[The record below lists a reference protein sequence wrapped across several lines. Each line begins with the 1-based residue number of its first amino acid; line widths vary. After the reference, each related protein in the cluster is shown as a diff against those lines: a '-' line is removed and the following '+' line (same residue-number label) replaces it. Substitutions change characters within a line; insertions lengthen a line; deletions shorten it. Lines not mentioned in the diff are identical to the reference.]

1 MATNKTKA
9 ERDAEF
15 ADALKG
21 AQAAQYTPVA
31 VMTDA
36 DILAELRGL
45 TVTNQ
50 ATLIRATQLTGAMA
64 GKSADGPLNVALAC
78 AKTAR
83 TAGIAEGAGREIYL
97 AYAGAWND
105 RATYQDKIDL
115 TSANDKSIGANGS
128 KIGAFIKLGLHPAV
142 TPEWPEKMVRVVMSV
157 DKRAPAGIYEASLKV
172 ARAQVKATTLLTDD
186 EVRRLVTATEK
197 AEETFL
203 AACERIAEAFT
214 NACKKHGPTPE
225 CAQVSAALNFLLASQ
240 REQNVKRER
249 AVAEVAMRTATMGSG
264 FPTGATPTSP
274 AEAAKLMEMAG
285 AAKGSNGAAA
295 AH

>member
-1 MATNKTKA
+1 MATKQ
-9 ERDAEF
+9 ERD
-15 ADALKG
+15 DALKAG
-21 AQAAQYTPVA
+21 VANEYTPVA
-31 VMTDA
+31 KMTDA

-83 TAGIAEGAGREIYL
+83 TAGIAEGAGREIYM

-142 TPEWPEKMVRVVMSV
+142 TPEWPERMVRVVMSV

-172 ARAQVKATTLLTDD
+172 ARAQVKATALLTDD
-186 EVRRLVTATEK
+186 EVRGLVTAQDK

-203 AACERIAEAFT
+203 KACERIAEAFT
-214 NACKKHGPTPE
+214 NAVKKHGGSLE
-225 CAQVSAALNFLLASQ
+225 CAQVSTSLNFLLATL
-240 REQNVKRER
+240 REQDVKRER
-249 AVAEVAMRTATMGSG
+249 ADAEAAMRTATMGSG

-274 AEAAKLMEMAG
+274 AEAAKLMEMA
-285 AAKGSNGAAA
+285 ANATKGSNGAAA

>member
-1 MATNKTKA
+1 MATKQ
-9 ERDAEF
+9 ERD
-15 ADALKG
+15 DALKAG
-21 AQAAQYTPVA
+21 VANEYTPVA
-31 VMTDA
+31 KMTDA

-83 TAGIAEGAGREIYL
+83 TAGIAEGAGREIYM

-142 TPEWPEKMVRVVMSV
+142 TPEWPERMVRVVMGV

-172 ARAQVKATTLLTDD
+172 ARAQVKATALLTDD
-186 EVRRLVTATEK
+186 EVAALVTAQDKE
-197 AEETFL
+197 EETFL

-214 NACKKHGPTPE
+214 KACKKHGPTPE
-225 CAQVSAALNFLLASQ
+225 CAQVGASLNFLLASL

-249 AVAEVAMRTATMGSG
+249 ADAEAAMARANMGSG
-264 FPTGATPTSP
+264 FPTGATPTTP

-285 AAKGSNGAAA
+285 AAMRGSNGAAA